1 MDKEKNEFGKFLKN
15 YLDKHEYKLEAF
27 ADRVGYSFGLIS
39 HYIRGRRSP
48 SYKFI
53 KDFFQ
58 KFPLSEDEKFLVLNI
73 LKKDKLPEDIQ
84 ELEKLIISKNQLI
97 KQKPNVIII
106 NEELIQ
112 IPIIAKASAGNGYL
126 NFEESTKTISIRKNG
141 FDENCYLIE
150 VEGDS
155 MEPLIRD
162 GAYIVVDPRETEII
176 DNKIYVVEFEE
187 QAYIKKVI
195 KNEQL
200 KVIILKSINPE
211 YDDIY
216 IQEEKIEDFKVKGR
230 AIKFILEGKL

>member
-1 MDKEKNEFGKFLKN
+1 MENFALLIKKFREDRGLSQKELAEKAGVGNGTIGDIERGERKGKLKT
-15 YLDKHEYKLEAF
+15 LDKISIALKLTQDERNRLDNAF
-27 ADRVGYSFGLIS
+27 MG
-39 HYIRGRRSP
+39 
-48 SYKFI
+48 
-53 KDFFQ
+53 KD
-58 KFPLSEDEKFLVLNI
+58 L
-73 LKKDKLPEDIQ
+73 
-84 ELEKLIISKNQLI
+84 

>member
-1 MDKEKNEFGKFLKN
+1 
-15 YLDKHEYKLEAF
+15 
-27 ADRVGYSFGLIS
+27 
-39 HYIRGRRSP
+39 
-48 SYKFI
+48 
-53 KDFFQ
+53 
-58 KFPLSEDEKFLVLNI
+58 
-73 LKKDKLPEDIQ
+73 
-84 ELEKLIISKNQLI
+84 
-97 KQKPNVIII
+97 
-106 NEELIQ
+106 
-112 IPIIAKASAGNGYL
+112 
-126 NFEESTKTISIRKNG
+126 
-141 FDENCYLIE
+141 
-150 VEGDS
+150 